1 MHDYGIIETKC
12 YSKVVTLADLPE
24 YNPDSENQYDFH
36 LKLCMLADLENDGT
50 LCRFELA
57 RVHQYFNV
65 AYGLWYYN
73 DQSQC
78 PSLSDSER

>member
-1 MHDYGIIETKC
+1 
-12 YSKVVTLADLPE
+12 
-24 YNPDSENQYDFH
+24 
-36 LKLCMLADLENDGT
+36 MLADLENDGT